1 MKVPA
6 TQNTEVLGMLGF
18 DFVVLDE
25 EHAPWTRATLDQSLL
40 AARAA
45 STAGIVRIGR
55 PDAASVLSVLD
66 DGAIGVMCPHVDSA
80 EKARN
85 LVSWAKYHGGMRG
98 AGVSRGCD
106 YGAPHAMYRTDA
118 PFTPVRRMIN
128 VPQAVAFLSDI
139 LQV

>member
-1 MKVPA
+1 MSENRPHPREFRSRLVRGEPLLGTFMKVPA

-45 STAGIVRIGR
+45 GTAGIVRIGR

-66 DGAIGVMCPHVDSA
+66 DGAIGEIGRASCRERVCQYV
-80 EKARN
+80 
-85 LVSWAKYHGGMRG
+85 
-98 AGVSRGCD
+98 
-106 YGAPHAMYRTDA
+106 
-118 PFTPVRRMIN
+118 
-128 VPQAVAFLSDI
+128 
-139 LQV
+139 

>member
-1 MKVPA
+1 
-6 TQNTEVLGMLGF
+6 MLGF
-18 DFVVLDE
+18 DCVVLDE

-45 STAGIVRIGR
+45 GTAGIVRIGR

-85 LVSWAKYHGGMRG
+85 LVSWAKSSEERSVGKEC
-98 AGVSRGCD
+98 VSTCRS
-106 YGAPHAMYRTDA
+106 RWS
-118 PFTPVRRMIN
+118 PFH
-128 VPQAVAFLSDI
+128 
-139 LQV
+139 